1 MCLQQDR
8 GQGMRQ
14 MDSLVPT
21 LNDLYK
27 QGRMTWTEQG
37 RGWIG
42 RPEEVLGALATDGFY
57 ECHRESATS
66 RSGHPPV
73 EGAWDGINPHTK
85 SVASVTWTARLEPE
99 PPMVFIEIDGESITR
114 PAPTPVER

>member
-85 SVASVTWTARLEPE
+85 SVASVTWTVRLEPE